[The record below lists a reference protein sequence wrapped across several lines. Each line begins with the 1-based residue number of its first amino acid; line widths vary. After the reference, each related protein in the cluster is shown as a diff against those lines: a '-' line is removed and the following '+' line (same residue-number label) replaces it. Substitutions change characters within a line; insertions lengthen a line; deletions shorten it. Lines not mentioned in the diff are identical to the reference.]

1 MFRAIVLL
9 TCLCSLVG
17 CSTGADSVDLT
28 TEAGAFN
35 WIKSGINDM
44 EMDINNVHYHPG
56 DELGSDSFANTLINW
71 VEESKGTEIEAESQK
86 LLDTY
91 REVEAM
97 AGRRAS
103 ADELKPK
110 VAELKTA
117 LEEIENK
124 RG

>member
-1 MFRAIVLL
+1 MSRAIVLL
-9 TCLCSLVG
+9 SCLCPLVG
-17 CSTGADSVDLT
+17 CSTSADSVDLT

-56 DELGSDSFANTLINW
+56 DELGSDSFTNTLVNW
-71 VEESKGTEIEAESQK
+71 VEQSKGTEIEAESRK

-91 REVEAM
+91 HEVEAM

-110 VAELKTA
+110 VAELKQVFEE
-117 LEEIENK
+117 LEHK